1 MAQLNITLDQEEILS
16 LLNSNSSEVFK
27 KLLQESLNA
36 VLKAEST
43 EQLKAEPYERTKE
56 RTDSRNGS
64 RERSLCT
71 RIGTILLTVPRHRNE
86 PFKTMVFD
94 NYCRSEAA
102 LIAAMAE
109 MVVNGVSTRKVS
121 RVVEQLCGKSISK
134 SSVSELCKE
143 LDKSVREFQDRQL
156 KNSYPFVIVDATYFK
171 VRVNHRIVS
180 KAFMVAI
187 AMTDEGRREVL
198 GFDIYDRESKETWQD
213 FLLTLRSR
221 GLRDVKM
228 IISDAHEG
236 ILYGISRVFPDTPWQ
251 RCQYHFTKNIIE
263 KAPKKYQE
271 GLRSELQ
278 TMFNSADLEE
288 AGKKR
293 DQILADYTDIAP
305 KAMECLELGFEGAM
319 TVMLVPPFF
328 RKFIRTSNYI
338 ERINRELKRRSTAIG
353 VFPNEESVVRLMGSV
368 LIEYHERCL
377 HLKKRVFNP
386 ARTELQAASV
396 RLKEYAR
403 EQMQMLAA

>member
-16 LLNSNSSEVFK
+16 LLSANTSEVFK

-43 EQLKAEPYERTKE
+43 EQLKAEPYERTQE

-134 SSVSELCKE
+134 SSVSELCKD
-143 LDKSVREFQDRQL
+143 LDKAVREFRERKL
-156 KNSYPFVIVDATYFK
+156 GNHYPFVIVDATYFK
-171 VRVNHRIVS
+171 VRINHRVLS
-180 KAFMVAI
+180 KAFMVALGVN
-187 AMTDEGRREVL
+187 EQGRREVL
-198 GFDIYDRESKETWQD
+198 GFDIYDCESKSTWYD
-213 FLLTLRSR
+213 FLLNLRSR
-221 GLRDVKM
+221 GLRDVK
-228 IISDAHEG
+228 IITSDAHEG
-236 ILYGISRVFPDTPWQ
+236 VIYGISRVFPDTPWQ
-251 RCQYHFTKNIIE
+251 RCQYHFTKNIVE

-271 GLRSELQ
+271 GLRSELLA
-278 TMFNSADLEE
+278 MFQSIDLQE
-288 AGKKR
+288 AQKKR
-293 DQILADYTDIAP
+293 DQILVDYMDVAP
-305 KAMECLELGFEGAM
+305 KAMECLDLGFESSM
-319 TVMLVPPFF
+319 TVMLLSPAL
-328 RKFIRTSNYI
+328 RKYIRTSNHI
-338 ERINRELKRRSTAIG
+338 ERLNRELKRRSTAIG
-353 VFPNEESVVRLMGSV
+353 VFPNEESVIRLMGSV
-368 LIEYHERCL
+368 LLEHHESFL
-377 HLKKRVFNP
+377 LSKKTLFKP
-386 ARTELQAASV
+386 GLTEIQELSGK
-396 RLKEYAR
+396 LKEYAR